1 MNAAASASGKPR
13 SSTPPL
19 SAIFASMRSCTCVS
33 KFPGVREIEKAR
45 TRGHAILAA
54 TEEHALNKR
63 SHLPDWQRPISWPP
77 RDSCSLPATGARR
90 GNGGHQIRAEK
101 AARAGSRWQPLQLS
115 IVKDEGPAGSECYGL
130 NQGKI
135 KCNRVTV
142 GECRDTLQQAR
153 KQFKGTEKH
162 DCDNKLCKPGSAT

>member
-1 MNAAASASGKPR
+1 VLNAAASASGKPR

-77 RDSCSLPATGARR
+77 RDSCSLPATGARK

-101 AARAGSRWQPLQLS
+101 AARAGSRWQPLLRTKAQLGLSAMGS
-115 IVKDEGPAGSECYGL
+115 IKAKS
-130 NQGKI
+130 
-135 KCNRVTV
+135 
-142 GECRDTLQQAR
+142 
-153 KQFKGTEKH
+153 
-162 DCDNKLCKPGSAT
+162 SATVSRVSRYTSRGIGEKTIQRNGKA